1 MLFEDMG
8 SEGLWSLFE
17 HMWASVFPG
26 AQNFSDLLVL
36 SLGTGTNRTGYSA
49 KDAAKWGALKWVL
62 NNGSSPLLNS
72 TSDASADMVDYNLS
86 IMFDAH
92 ESGLN
97 YLRIQVPSRSS
108 WFVHWTQY
116 SLHWSKNPRDLCL
129 WGSATLGACY
139 SNWKCSMC
147 ICYKEISCAFK
158 SSCLLV
164 PCRPMPCRELL
175 RN

>member
-1 MLFEDMG
+1 
-8 SEGLWSLFE
+8 
-17 HMWASVFPG
+17 
-26 AQNFSDLLVL
+26 
-36 SLGTGTNRTGYSA
+36 
-49 KDAAKWGALKWVL
+49 
-62 NNGSSPLLNS
+62 
-72 TSDASADMVDYNLS
+72 MVDYNLS